1 MMTMLSIRLVFV
13 AQVAFPDDV
22 VLKVRED
29 VLLGEI
35 DPVTSLRSGLGGD
48 SRRSRL
54 VHAGSKHRFITV
66 FLLPLY
72 SNDIFRSE
80 FISDGFDQDWW
91 HRQTLVD
98 LYLRVMHGVD
108 EQFGG
113 TWESLRCPA
122 RDGLSERRCSCR
134 RNDSFRLDWRSNRS
148 GGWRRFAVVIVTGV
162 DRTASS
168 LFGGTYQFI
177 QVGSFIVLF
186 RSDAQTSQ
194 VALLFLKQLLEA
206 LAATSVENR
215 WEDGVIAFLT

>member
-1 MMTMLSIRLVFV
+1 
-13 AQVAFPDDV
+13 
-22 VLKVRED
+22 
-29 VLLGEI
+29 
-35 DPVTSLRSGLGGD
+35 
-48 SRRSRL
+48 
-54 VHAGSKHRFITV
+54 
-66 FLLPLY
+66 
-72 SNDIFRSE
+72 
-80 FISDGFDQDWW
+80 
-91 HRQTLVD
+91 
-98 LYLRVMHGVD
+98 MHGVD

-134 RNDSFRLDWRSNRS
+134 RNGSFRLDWRSNRS

-215 WEDGVIAFLT
+215 WEDGVIAFLTQQPVLLLQILRPLFELLQASRLAAGSRRRLRLRCRREVVGRLLYVTGTDRATTITVICELKNIKRTGR